1 LKSRVICV
9 NGFARAEKSPL
20 KGQKA
25 ARIFMNH
32 PVSHQPAAEP
42 GRWTAREFAMAFAC
56 VLLAWLAAA
65 LRWPLADMVVPWDSK
80 NHFYPMLRHLGAAF
94 ANGEW
99 PLWNPFHFSGHPTV
113 ADPQSLL
120 FNPTMLLLAWLAPD
134 VSMQVFDLVVFA
146 HLLIAGLAT
155 IGLFARRGWAWQG
168 AVLAAVVVMLGG
180 SAAGRLQH
188 TGMILSYSLFPL
200 AWLLLELM
208 LARRSI
214 LFAILFG
221 IVAAAMAVGRD
232 QVAFL
237 CCLTLIGLAAA
248 DLLGDARPWQ
258 RIRSRLPVLV
268 VAGATGAALLAV
280 PALLT
285 LQLLSGSSRPQIG
298 YGVAVMG
305 SLPPQSLATLLMPDI
320 FGSLRWS
327 YDYWGPS
334 ASTLAEG
341 TWTDRSIQYVYAGL
355 VPIGLILALG
365 LVGGRLIARDIRA
378 VVVVGLVATIYAL
391 GHYTPLF
398 EWAFDL
404 VPGVS
409 LYRRPADA
417 TFLVNVAV
425 GIASGWLLHGFIAGG
440 LPARA
445 LRDGDVLGPVMVA
458 LAIVGAALALA
469 AGLHFAMRAGQG
481 PVAAREI
488 AVALAGLAALL
499 LLLRLGDRR
508 PHLRPALAVLL
519 VAVGSADLVMRNAA
533 ASLNAEPSGRYA
545 VFEQLP
551 PDQLRGL
558 RKLKAELAER
568 NARGERPRV
577 EILGLPGAWQN
588 AAMVLGIED
597 TLGYNPLRLSDYER
611 VVGPG
616 ENAAEITLRQFPR
629 TFRGYG
635 GRMASL
641 LGLEYLVIDRPIE
654 TLPRHFPRFE
664 SPILIH
670 GEGRMWIYRLQ
681 IGAPRAY
688 FATRLLPVDCD
699 RAIRQGRIPAFEEGE
714 EALIATTSIPDVV
727 GDHGLRDP
735 ATRPDA
741 ANASVRIRGYRRNA
755 VILTVETNRP
765 GVLVLHDLFYPGWQ
779 VFVDGE
785 RRPVLRVNLLFRGVE
800 LDPGRHR
807 IEFRF
812 RPLTMDNLVA
822 AAGDILERR
831 DHDQEAS
838 ATP

>member
-1 LKSRVICV
+1 MSLPAPPPPAIQ
-9 NGFARAEKSPL
+9 P
-20 KGQKA
+20 GQ
-25 ARIFMNH
+25 
-32 PVSHQPAAEP
+32 
-42 GRWTAREFAMAFAC
+42 WTARQLLAACAC
-56 VLLAWLAAA
+56 VGLVWLAAA

-80 NHFYPMLRHLGAAF
+80 NHFYPMLRNLGAAL

-134 VSMQVFDLVVFA
+134 VTMQVFDIVVFA
-146 HLLIAGLAT
+146 HLLVAGLAT
-155 IGLFARRGWAWQG
+155 LGLFARRGWAWQG
-168 AVLAAVVVMLGG
+168 AVLAALVIMLGG

-208 LARRSI
+208 LERRSI
-214 LFAILFG
+214 LFAVLFG

-248 DLLGDARPWQ
+248 DLLSDAHPWR
-258 RIRSRLPVLV
+258 RIRSRLPVLL

-320 FGSLRWS
+320 FGSLRWT

-334 ASTLAEG
+334 AGNLPEG
-341 TWTDRSIQYVYAGL
+341 TWTDRSIQYVYAGIVPMGL
-355 VPIGLILALG
+355 VLTLGLI
-365 LVGGRLIARDIRA
+365 GGRLADRAIRP
-378 VVVVGLVATIYAL
+378 VVIIGLVAIVYAL

-398 EWAFDL
+398 EPAFDL

-417 TFLVNVAV
+417 TFLINVAF
-425 GIASGWLLHGFIAGG
+425 GITAGWLLHGFIARG
-440 LPARA
+440 LPQRP
-445 LRDGDVLGPVMVA
+445 LRDGDMLGPLMVA
-458 LAIVGAALALA
+458 LAIVGGALALA
-469 AGLHFAMRAGQG
+469 AGLHFALRAGQG

-488 AVALAGLAALL
+488 GLAIAALAGLT
-499 LLLRLGDRR
+499 LLLRFGDRR
-508 PHLRPALAVLL
+508 PRLRPALALLL
-519 VAVGSADLVMRNAA
+519 VTIGAVDLVARNAG
-533 ASLNAEPSGRYA
+533 ASLNAEPASRYA
-545 VFEQLP
+545 VFEKLP

-558 RKLKAELAER
+558 RKLKTELAER

-577 EILGLPGAWQN
+577 EILGLDGAWQN

-664 SPILIH
+664 SPVLIH

-681 IGAPRAY
+681 IGMPRAY

-699 RAIRQGRIPAFEEGE
+699 RAIRRGQIPAFEESE
-714 EALIATTSIPDVV
+714 EALIATTSISALQ
-727 GDHGLRDP
+727 GDYGLKDQT
-735 ATRPDA
+735 TRPDPA
-741 ANASVRIRGYRRNA
+741 DATVRIRGYRRNA
-755 VILTVETNRP
+755 VILTVETNKP

-779 VFVDGE
+779 VYVDGE

-800 LDPGRHR
+800 LEPGRHR

-831 DHDQEAS
+831 DHEQEGS

>member
-1 LKSRVICV
+1 MPTSPTHPPAIAPDNWTSR
-9 NGFARAEKSPL
+9 
-20 KGQKA
+20 Q
-25 ARIFMNH
+25 
-32 PVSHQPAAEP
+32 
-42 GRWTAREFAMAFAC
+42 FAMACGC

-80 NHFYPMLRHLGAAF
+80 NHFYPMLRNLGAAL

-120 FNPTMLLLAWLAPD
+120 FNPTMLLVAWLAPD
-134 VSMQVFDLVVFA
+134 LSMQGFDLVVFA
-146 HLLIAGLAT
+146 HLLVAGLAT
-155 IGLFARRGWAWQG
+155 LGLFARRGWAWQG
-168 AVLAAVVVMLGG
+168 AVLAALVIMLGG

-214 LFAILFG
+214 LLAVLFG

-248 DLLGDARPWQ
+248 DLLGAPQ
-258 RIRSRLPVLV
+258 RWERVKSRLPVLL
-268 VAGATGAALLAV
+268 VAGATGAALLAI

-320 FGSLRWS
+320 FGSLRWT

-334 ASTLAEG
+334 ANNLPEG
-341 TWTDRSIQYVYAGL
+341 TWTDRSIQYVYAGI
-355 VPIGLILALG
+355 VPAGIVLALG
-365 LVGGRLIARDIRA
+365 FIGGRLAERAIRP
-378 VVVVGLVATIYAL
+378 VVVIGIAATIYAL
-391 GHYTPLF
+391 GHYTPFF

-404 VPGVS
+404 VPGVA

-417 TFLVNVAV
+417 TFLMN
-425 GIASGWLLHGFIAGG
+425 IALGLAAGYLLHGFITRG
-440 LPARA
+440 LPERA
-445 LRDGDVLGPVMVA
+445 SRDGDMIGPAMVA
-458 LAIVGAALALA
+458 LAIVGGALAVA
-469 AGLHFAMRAGQG
+469 TGLHFGLRAGQG
-481 PVAAREI
+481 PLAAREI
-488 AVALAGLAALL
+488 ARAALAVAALMAL
-499 LLLRLGDRR
+499 LWTGDRH
-508 PHLRPALAVLL
+508 PHLRPALALLL
-519 VAVGSADLVMRNAA
+519 VGLGAADLVSRNAG
-533 ASLNAEPSGRYA
+533 ASLNAEPANRYA

-558 RKLKAELAER
+558 RRLRSELAER
-568 NARGERPRV
+568 HGRGERPRV
-577 EILGLPGAWQN
+577 EILGLDGAWQN

-611 VVGPG
+611 TVGPG

-654 TLPRHFPRFE
+654 KLPRHFPRFE
-664 SPILIH
+664 SPTLIH

-681 IGAPRAY
+681 IGMPRAY
-688 FATRLLPVDCD
+688 FATRLVPVDCD
-699 RAIRQGRIPAFEEGE
+699 RAIRRGQIPAFEEDG
-714 EALIATTSIPDVV
+714 EALIATTSLPDLQ
-727 GDHGLRDP
+727 GDYGAKDQM
-735 ATRPDA
+735 TRPDVA
-741 ANASVRIRGYRRNA
+741 DATVRIRGYRRNA
-755 VILTVETNRP
+755 VILTVETDKP
-765 GVLVLHDLFYPGWQ
+765 GILVLHDLFYPGWQ
-779 VFVDGE
+779 VYVDGE

-800 LDPGRHR
+800 LEPGRHR

-812 RPLTMDNLVA
+812 RPLTIDNLVA

-831 DHDQEAS
+831 DNDQEGSRA
-838 ATP
+838 P